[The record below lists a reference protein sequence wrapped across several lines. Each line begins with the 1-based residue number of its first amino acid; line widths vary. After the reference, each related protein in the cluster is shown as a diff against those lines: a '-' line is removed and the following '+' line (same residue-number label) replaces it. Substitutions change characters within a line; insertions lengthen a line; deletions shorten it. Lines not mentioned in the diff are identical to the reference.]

1 MVKFLYFEFLNSA
14 KISKRSVLEFVEI
27 LSNKPFKLKQGFIDF
42 WIPTFL
48 FIKRD
53 EYALFNEGIYT
64 PVINE
69 DILERISKVPEDF
82 EGKKKFEFRKII
94 FKNPNVKTVVVYAS
108 SPVQQV
114 IGEFEIDDI
123 LSCAPDEIWRL
134 TKKYS
139 GISEQFFYDYF
150 ADREIAHAIKIKDAT
165 KYDKPLS
172 LKENYK
178 VSPPQSY
185 LYLEEQF

>member
-1 MVKFLYFEFLNSA
+1 MRVLLSIKPEFA
-14 KISKRSVLEFVEI
+14 FKIF
-27 LSNKPFKLKQGFIDF
+27 D
-42 WIPTFL
+42 
-48 FIKRD
+48 
-53 EYALFNEGIYT
+53 GI
-64 PVINE
+64 
-69 DILERISKVPEDF
+69 
-82 EGKKKFEFRKII
+82 KKFEFRKII

-123 LSCAPDEIWRL
+123 LTSAPDEIWKL

-139 GISEQFFYDYF
+139 GISEKYFYDYF
-150 ADREIAHAIKIKDAT
+150 ADREIAHAIKIKEAK
-165 KYDKPLS
+165 KYEEPLS

-185 LYLEEQF
+185 LYLEEQV